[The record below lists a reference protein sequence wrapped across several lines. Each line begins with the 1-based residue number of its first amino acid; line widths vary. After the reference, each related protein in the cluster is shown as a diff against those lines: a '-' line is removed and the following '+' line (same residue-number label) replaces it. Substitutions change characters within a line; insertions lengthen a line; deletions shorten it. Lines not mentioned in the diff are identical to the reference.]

1 MRATGRV
8 EASGNCTNW
17 VLPVAGGPLRGSA
30 RAVHERFTQYGL
42 GGEEFS
48 AELPL
53 VAFDVPAGSDFAGI
67 KSLLASGRAEG
78 WWVYEEGYIN
88 DTWRDADPPDA

>member
-1 MRATGRV
+1 
-8 EASGNCTNW
+8 
-17 VLPVAGGPLRGSA
+17 
-30 RAVHERFTQYGL
+30 L

-78 WWVYEEGYIN
+78 WWVYEEGCIN

>member
-1 MRATGRV
+1 
-8 EASGNCTNW
+8 
-17 VLPVAGGPLRGSA
+17 
-30 RAVHERFTQYGL
+30 
-42 GGEEFS
+42 
-48 AELPL
+48 

-78 WWVYEEGYIN
+78 WWVYEEGCIN